1 MAATSQSP
9 RNALGIAEHR
19 ARVRAPVTPP
29 IYVSLNNM
37 NGGLVFNISEDGIAL
52 TAALDLADDDLLA
65 LRIYLPDSKG
75 WVEASGKIAWR
86 GESQKEG
93 GIRFVG
99 LGEEARQ
106 RIREWLVAESLQGE
120 VQEETEF
127 LPKAEQYRP
136 DEATAIAPML
146 VPPRPI
152 DSIIVEE
159 EPTAEPALL
168 NNPSFLIEQPAGVT
182 AQSLEQPILAESET
196 AADAES
202 SPEPPER
209 RSHERC
215 AIDAMSYIRLGREN
229 GGTLL
234 NISEGGFAAKTAKS
248 VSDGDLARIRIQ
260 FTETWDCL
268 EVSGEIAWS
277 NEREKKAGIRFV
289 SLGEQERLQI
299 ARWLAL
305 DEPAG
310 EFQEQGG
317 KNPDSQ
323 AAAASRLAAPG
334 TGSDRLAAAKE
345 AEIKPKS
352 RWAIFQQ
359 SLGSR
364 NTTMWHLVAAF
375 VLAEIMALAI
385 VWVAVPH
392 GLRQAVTGFIAKG
405 GAVASEPAPPK
416 KPLPKSETPIVPP
429 VQRENPGTQVHAVD
443 AVPAN
448 DLAVHR
454 QESPAPANDL
464 AARLQE
470 NLAPAAPQVRS
481 VERPAKALTL
491 ESTVRVTETQV
502 EKSRPATHPDSTFFA
517 MPHPTVEHPRTQD
530 AETLPTQ
537 LTANTATSAA
547 TSFTSGLPEA
557 REKEVPAPPVERPV
571 APVAAV
577 WSVAVSTDP
586 YPSIKISRKMSS
598 GKSSGE
604 GNLQIGRIISR
615 VDPIYPEDAKGQ
627 GIEGTVKLHVIAGRD
642 GAVEKVE
649 PISGPALLAKAAIS
663 AVREWRYA
671 KTLLDGQPI
680 ETEQDVVVNFRKTS
694 PPISKK

>member
-86 GESQKEG
+86 GESEKEG

-106 RIREWLVAESLQGE
+106 RIREWLFAENSQGE
-120 VQEETEF
+120 AQREPEF

-136 DEATAIAPML
+136 NEATAIAPML
-146 VPPRPI
+146 VPPHPVNP
-152 DSIIVEE
+152 IIVED
-159 EPTAEPALL
+159 EPTAEPALA
-168 NNPSFLIEQPAGVT
+168 NNPSFLIEQEAGI
-182 AQSLEQPILAESET
+182 AQQPLEQPIQAESEP

-260 FTETWDCL
+260 FTEAWDCL

-289 SLGEQERLQI
+289 SLAEEERLQI

-305 DEPAG
+305 DEPAD

-323 AAAASRLAAPG
+323 AAAASRLSAPG

-345 AEIKPKS
+345 TEIKPKS
-352 RWAIFQQ
+352 RLAVFQP

-364 NTTMWHLVAAF
+364 NATMWHLVAAF
-375 VLAEIMALAI
+375 VLAEITALAI
-385 VWVAVPH
+385 VWAAAPH
-392 GLRQAVTGFIAKG
+392 DLRQAAIGFIAKD
-405 GAVASEPAPPK
+405 GAVASEPAPLK
-416 KPLPKSETPIVPP
+416 KPFPKSETAIVPP
-429 VQRENPGTQVHAVD
+429 VQAENPGTQVHAVNT
-443 AVPAN
+443 VPAN
-448 DLAVHR
+448 DLAVHP
-454 QESPAPANDL
+454 QESAVPTNDL
-464 AARLQE
+464 VVRPQE
-470 NLAPAAPQVRS
+470 SLAPVAPQVRS
-481 VERPAKALTL
+481 VERPAKAPTL
-491 ESTVRVTETQV
+491 EGTARVTESLVQ
-502 EKSRPATHPDSTFFA
+502 KSPSATHPDSTFFA

-530 AETLPTQ
+530 AESLPAQ
-537 LTANTATSAA
+537 LTATAATSSAS
-547 TSFTSGLPEA
+547 SFTSGLPEA

-571 APVAAV
+571 APAAAV

-586 YPSIKISRKMSS
+586 YPSLKIPRKMSS

-671 KTLLDGQPI
+671 KTLLDGQPM
-680 ETEQDVVVNFRKTS
+680 ETEQDVVVNFRKVS